1 MKSHGQLWA
10 AAGVAMVLCSC
21 SKSGPEVKSGA
32 PVDEVVPI
40 TVATVE
46 LIPMNR
52 TLSVVGTLVAKDES
66 TVGAE
71 VEGKV
76 EKTSA
81 EFGDRLKAGQ
91 ELALVD
97 TDSYEALAL
106 QADANLAKAKASAV
120 NAEQNLKRT
129 ESLQKE
135 KIASESDLDKD
146 TAGAEQARAEVKSA
160 EAANAIAHLNLKR
173 SHVLA
178 PFECAVAERI
188 ASMGDYLKVGMP
200 LFRVVND
207 NLIKFTTQ
215 VPESYAHDVQKDQL
229 VALSVD
235 GWTNTFE
242 GRVFLI
248 SPQVNTATRD
258 FPIAALVDNADHR
271 LKANGFARGE
281 LVLARDV
288 PTPMI
293 PVESV
298 INFAG
303 ITRTF
308 VVDGDVARSRPV
320 TVGRINEGRQEI
332 VAGLKT
338 GDIVVVSGQT
348 KLHDGSKIRIK
359 TQEEPAAASEDKKT
373 RP

>member
-1 MKSHGQLWA
+1 
-10 AAGVAMVLCSC
+10 MVLCSC